1 MQEEGDTISTESE
14 DSVAPEPL
22 TVVKQIAGY
31 AQESSSMLSILFL
44 SVLALVAL
52 LIMLVFAQ
60 LVSNPSPVNFRLNNN
75 LQIIDPVP
83 LDEEGISTAALLNWV
98 NNLLIDAF
106 SFNYSNQD
114 RQGDKLVDYMS
125 DTALNSYLRL
135 LTTDENLSSVK
146 EMRYVVSVKPEE
158 APEILVSRSFR
169 GRYAWQI
176 SVPAVI
182 KFQNVLVRQSQRI
195 EVEFLVL
202 RVPETESPLGIKVA
216 NFNYKVNSRSSRSNI
231 RR

>member
-1 MQEEGDTISTESE
+1 MQEEGDTISTDLEE
-14 DSVAPEPL
+14 SVAPEPL

-44 SVLALVAL
+44 SVLVLVAL
-52 LIMLVFAQ
+52 LIMLIFAQ

-182 KFQNVLVRQSQRI
+182 RFQNALVRQSQRV